1 MNAGSP
7 TVRALALGAALL
19 AACAQVPAGSQNALE
34 FSLYKRSAPVSG
46 ETALVIGG
54 IQGDEPGGFNAASL
68 LVTHYTVHRGNL
80 WVVPNL
86 NFESIVKRSRG
97 VHGDM
102 NRKFSAVS
110 RNDPDF
116 DRIEKIKRI
125 ILDEEV
131 GFVFNLHDGSGYYR
145 PAYKDRLH
153 NPRRWGQSI
162 IIDQESADTVRH
174 GDLGQLARE
183 VSAAVNSAIENPE
196 HRIHVKNTRT
206 REGDTEMEKTLTY
219 FAINH
224 GKAAVGLEASKEL
237 PTHMRVLY
245 HLRLLETYMS
255 RLGIVFERRFALT
268 PESVRRTVDDNVKVS
283 FFEDRI
289 FLDMRKVRNR
299 LGYVPFKD
307 NAGLEFTASSPL
319 VAITGGSAK
328 GYRVSYGNRRMTV
341 LHPQHF
347 EYDETLSGVEVVVD
361 GERRAVRV
369 GSVVDVSGEI
379 VVEPGDE
386 YRVNVIGWRRRGVKN
401 ESGVAIRRTE
411 IMDRFSVDRSA
422 TTFRVEI
429 YRGPK
434 FSGMFLIRF
443 PDTTASAGRAGKEDT
458 S

>member
-1 MNAGSP
+1 MNAGCP
-7 TVRALALGAALL
+7 PLRALALGAALL
-19 AACAQVPAGSQNALE
+19 GACAQAPAGPQNALE
-34 FSLYKRSAPVSG
+34 FSLYKRSAPVPG
-46 ETALVIGG
+46 ETILVIGG

-102 NRKFSAVS
+102 NRKFSSVS

-145 PAYKDRLH
+145 HTYEDRLH

-174 GDLGQLARE
+174 GRIGRLARA
-183 VSAAVNSAIENPE
+183 VSAAVNSAVEDPE

-206 REGDTEMEKTLTY
+206 REGNAEMEKTLTY
-219 FAINH
+219 FAISN

-245 HLRLLETYMS
+245 HLRLLEAYMN
-255 RLGIVFERRFALT
+255 RLGIVFERRFALA

-283 FFEDRI
+283 FFGDRI

-307 NAGLEFTASSPL
+307 NTGLEFTASSPL

-347 EYDETLSGVEVVVD
+347 EYDDTLSGVEVVVD

-369 GSVVDVSGEI
+369 GSVVNVSGEI

-401 ESGVAIRRTE
+401 ESGVAIRRPE
-411 IMDRFSVDRSA
+411 IMDRFSVDRGA

-443 PDTTASAGRAGKEDT
+443 SDTTASADRVGKEDT

>member
-1 MNAGSP
+1 MNVVCP
-7 TVRALALGAALL
+7 PVRALALGAALL
-19 AACAQVPAGSQNALE
+19 GVCAQAPAGSQSALE
-34 FSLYKRSAPVSG
+34 FSLHKRSAPVPG
-46 ETALVIGG
+46 ETILVIGG

-102 NRKFSAVS
+102 NRKFSSVS

-145 PAYKDRLH
+145 HTYTDRLH

-174 GDLGQLARE
+174 GQIGRLARE
-183 VSAAVNSAIENPE
+183 VSASVNSAIENPE

-206 REGDTEMEKTLTY
+206 REGDAEMEKTLTY

-245 HLRLLETYMS
+245 HLRLLEAYMS
-255 RLGIVFERRFALT
+255 RLGIAFERRFALA

-283 FFEDRI
+283 FFGDRI
-289 FLDMRKVRNR
+289 FLDMRKIRNR

-307 NAGLEFTASSPL
+307 NTGLEFTASSPL
-319 VAITGGSAK
+319 VAITGSAK

-347 EYDETLSGVEVVVD
+347 EYDDTLPGVEVVVD
-361 GERRAVRV
+361 GEHRAVRV
-369 GSVVDVSGEI
+369 GSVVNVSGEI

-401 ESGVAIRRTE
+401 ESGVAIRRPE
-411 IMDRFSVDRSA
+411 LMDRFSVDRGA

-443 PDTTASAGRAGKEDT
+443 PDTAASAGGMGKKAV

>member
-1 MNAGSP
+1 MNA
-7 TVRALALGAALL
+7 VRPPVLALALGASLL
-19 AACAQVPAGSQNALE
+19 GACAPAPAGSQDALE
-34 FSLYKRSAPVSG
+34 FSLHKRSAPSPG
-46 ETALVIGG
+46 ETILVIGG

-68 LVTHYTVHRGNL
+68 LVTHYTVRRGNL

-102 NRKFSAVS
+102 NRKFSNVS

-116 DRIEKIKRI
+116 ERVEKIKSI

-145 PAYKDRLH
+145 HAYEDRLH

-174 GDLGQLARE
+174 GELGRLARE
-183 VSAAVNSAIENPE
+183 VSASVNSAIGNPE

-206 REGDTEMEKTLTY
+206 REGDKEMEKTLTY
-219 FAINH
+219 FAIVH

-245 HLRLLETYMS
+245 HLRLLEAYMD
-255 RLGIVFERRFALT
+255 RLGIAFERRFALA

-307 NAGLEFTASSPL
+307 NTGLEFTASSPL

-328 GYRVSYGNRRMTV
+328 GYRVSYGNRRVTV

-347 EYDETLSGVEVVVD
+347 EYDDTLSGVEVVVD

-369 GSVVDVSGEI
+369 GSVVDVSGEV

-386 YRVNVIGWRRRGVKN
+386 YRVNVIGWRRRGVRN
-401 ESGVAIRRTE
+401 ESGVAIRRSE
-411 IMDRFSVDRSA
+411 IMDRFSVDRGA

-443 PDTTASAGRAGKEDT
+443 PDTAASAGRAGKEDV